1 MTSRYILEDTVFK
14 SNTRYPNLSTTPS
27 DCNPMLKIFRLI
39 SGTINC
45 KDTYQDKTY
54 RLRKNQ
60 TNFPTFNNTS
70 LNQSVVENNF
80 PDEVKLKDL
89 NLFFRRARFNKDF
102 YSSIEPE
109 LIKCLVAN
117 EKGDYFESFFYLY
130 RILEGISYTIP
141 LIYVSK
147 NKNYDKTFRQL
158 QSFFGKDK
166 DGELLFFRKFICAT
180 FKNEDFFNTSYTLDF
195 NTIEIEE
202 LKSEYYNIYKDRIKD
217 SCIIDSTEN
226 EEIDV
231 SFIGLYDF
239 IIEMRNRYF
248 HLKKGSWQENISST
262 KVLYPDYFFKPIIKK
277 SINWIGLILFE
288 IIKLDYEK
296 GKN

>member
-1 MTSRYILEDTVFK
+1 MIT
-14 SNTRYPNLSTTPS
+14 
-27 DCNPMLKIFRLI
+27 
-39 SGTINC
+39 GTINC
-45 KDTYQDKTY
+45 NDSYLDKKY
-54 RLRKNQ
+54 KLR
-60 TNFPTFNNTS
+60 TNFTDFSTSYNTQ
-70 LNQSVVENNF
+70 LNQSIVENNF

-89 NLFFRRARFNKDF
+89 NIFFRRARFNRDF

-109 LIKCLVAN
+109 LIKCLIAN
-117 EKGDYFESFFYLY
+117 EKENYFESFFYLY

-166 DGELLFFRKFICAT
+166 DGELLFFRKFISAT
-180 FKNEDFFNTSYTLDF
+180 FKDEDFYNSSYTVDF

-202 LKSEYYNIYKDRIKD
+202 LKSKYYEIYLKRINEK
-217 SCIIDSTEN
+217 CIVDSTED
-226 EEIDV
+226 EKIDI

-248 HLKKGSWQENISST
+248 HLKKGSWQDNISST
-262 KVLYPDYFFKPIIKK
+262 NVLYPDFFFKPVIKK
-277 SINWIGLILFE
+277 AINWVGIVLFE

-296 GKN
+296 GKS